1 MRRIISSGVG
11 WLCAFVALPVASATA
26 PKALLVVLGDQHSAY
41 EKAAQLVAPVDRLK
55 GENPGVPLAVLING
69 DSFEYGN
76 VVARRSAARIDL
88 ALFAALVKRAPVVLN
103 LGNHEP
109 NFQAPVETV
118 AKLRAVGV
126 VVISGNARD
135 RNTGQPL
142 APASTVL
149 PLVPAGTLFAGAH
162 DHLRFVHRV
171 DFDACV
177 RFDGP
182 VFTAEVDG
190 TRLQKL
196 AALANEGP
204 ETPFA
209 QRSGE
214 FSFAAGRLAGIDPAG
229 SYRIATTD
237 WGAKNSDRYFGPPA
251 IAWREHPT
259 LKLKAAVLA
268 ALAPAN

>member
-1 MRRIISSGVG
+1 M
-11 WLCAFVALPVASATA
+11 
-26 PKALLVVLGDQHSAY
+26 
-41 EKAAQLVAPVDRLK
+41 
-55 GENPGVPLAVLING
+55 
-69 DSFEYGN
+69 
-76 VVARRSAARIDL
+76 
-88 ALFAALVKRAPVVLN
+88 
-103 LGNHEP
+103 
-109 NFQAPVETV
+109 
-118 AKLRAVGV
+118 
-126 VVISGNARD
+126 VISGNARD

-171 DFDACV
+171 DFDACL

-190 TRLQKL
+190 ARLQKL

-214 FSFAAGRLAGIDPAG
+214 FSVAAGRLAGIDPAG
-229 SYRIATTD
+229 SCRIATTD
-237 WGAKNSDRYFGPPA
+237 WGAKNSDRYVGPPA